1 MHPSSWSASSGD
13 IEIIALLRAISR
25 RKVPIALLAVAAGII
40 TYVGLTFITPQY
52 SSEAKILIGREE
64 NSFKRPAALQIT
76 SERVFQTDKAA
87 VASHVQMLQSR
98 DLAVGVVKALN
109 LKEDPEFKK
118 NPESRSFW
126 RKLLSLARHE
136 RLPTEVTQQERVI
149 DAFLARLKVNQLQ
162 DSRVIAVSFPSRNPE
177 TAARVTNK
185 IVDFYLTWFQNIKL
199 KQIKEASAWLSAQI
213 TQLTKKAESA
223 DIKVERFRSSSGLFE
238 GRNNATLDVLQLS
251 RLNSQLIIAKT
262 HRTEAEARVD
272 LIKKMLK
279 EEGDVAAAS
288 DVLNSQLIQQL
299 LEQRVRIQRVLAVIS
314 ETLMPSHPQLIQLN
328 SQLAE
333 IRQQIAQE
341 SLKIVSSL
349 QNEAQIADARE
360 GSLQKALSAMK
371 RSTTTSN
378 ESQIKLR
385 ALEREATS
393 IKELLESY
401 LARYRDA
408 SGRSDQISVRT
419 FASIISRAHVS
430 NMPIFPKKGPISLL
444 AFAAIGLLGLAH
456 TVAREAIMAQHAGR
470 LGTRDAGNPHA
481 DYLHGTQ
488 GPASRQTKHVTSAIA
503 AKSPCD
509 IAQRLDAAGAGR
521 IIITPASQR
530 TEASR
535 QALAIARALANAGTR
550 LVVIDAM
557 AEADHIAITMD
568 FPEAPGIHQLLSG
581 KAQFEHVIRRDPDS
595 TLHVISGNSELGSV
609 PALDVKKLI
618 SMLHALEATYDKI
631 IVYTD
636 PGQARILSNIPSR
649 NNMALVLVAGVS
661 SKSVD
666 ALWIADKILADSHAD
681 PAVMLLRSSEEQRW
695 RMPQFAPW
703 KRATAI

>member
-1 MHPSSWSASSGD
+1 MHPSSWSASSDD

-25 RKVPIALLAVAAGII
+25 HKVPIALLAIAAGII
-40 TYVGLTFITPQY
+40 TYVGLTFVTPKY

-64 NSFKRPAALQIT
+64 NSYKRPAALQNT
-76 SERVFQTDKAA
+76 SEWVFQTDRAA

-136 RLPTEVTQQERVI
+136 RLPTEVKQQERVI
-149 DAFLARLKVNQLQ
+149 DAFLARLKVNQLR
-162 DSRVIAVSFPSRNPE
+162 DSRVIAVSFRSRNPE
-177 TAARVTNK
+177 TAARVANK
-185 IVDFYLTWFQNIKL
+185 IVDFYLTWLQNIKL
-199 KQIKEASAWLSAQI
+199 KQRKEASAWLSAQI

-238 GRNNATLDVLQLS
+238 GRNNATLDVQQLS
-251 RLNSQLIIAKT
+251 SLNSQLIIAKT
-262 HRTEAEARVD
+262 LRTEAEARVD

-288 DVLNSQLIQQL
+288 DVLNSQLIQRL
-299 LEQRVRIQRVLAVIS
+299 LEQRVRVQRVLAVMS
-314 ETLMPSHPQLIQLN
+314 TSLMPSHPRLIQLN
-328 SQLAE
+328 SQLADL
-333 IRQQIAQE
+333 RQQIAQE
-341 SLKIVSSL
+341 SRKIVSSL
-349 QNEAQIADARE
+349 QNEAQIAGARE
-360 GSLQKALSAMK
+360 VSLQKALSAIK
-371 RSTTTSN
+371 RSTVTSN

-385 ALEREATS
+385 ALEREATA

-408 SGRSDQISVRT
+408 SARSDKTSVRA

-430 NMPIFPKKGPISLL
+430 NTPFSPKKGLISLL
-444 AFAAIGLLGLAH
+444 AFAAIGLLGLAY
-456 TVAREAIMAQHAGR
+456 TVAREVIMAQHAGR

-481 DYLHGTQ
+481 DYLRGAQ
-488 GPASRQTKHVTSAIA
+488 GPASRQTKHVTSAVA

-509 IAQRLDAAGAGR
+509 IARRLNAAGAGR

-535 QALAIARALANAGTR
+535 QALAVARALANAGTR

-557 AEADHIAITMD
+557 AEADHIATIMD
-568 FPEAPGIHQLLSG
+568 LPEAPGIHQLLSG
-581 KAQFEHVIRRDPDS
+581 KAQFEQVIRRDPVS
-595 TLHVISGNSELGSV
+595 TLHVISGNSESGGV
-609 PALDVKKLI
+609 PALDDKKLI
-618 SMLHALEATYDKI
+618 SMLQALEATYDQI

-649 NNMALVLVAGVS
+649 NNMALVLVAEAS
-661 SKSVD
+661 STSVD

-695 RMPQFAPW
+695 RMPQFAAW
-703 KRATAI
+703 KRAAAI